1 MRVLLTGASGFVGR
15 AAIAPL
21 VASGCDLHAVSRR
34 APADGQGAH
43 WHRADLLKAD
53 ETRALIAELRPEI
66 VLHLA
71 WCVEHGRFWTD
82 PANLDWIAATM
93 TLARA
98 AAQAGA
104 SRFVAAGTCYE
115 YDWPEAGDCNER
127 DTPLAGHTLYDTSKD
142 ATRRVLEAFCAD
154 RAMSFAWAR
163 LFFLYGPGEA
173 QARLVASLARALTRE
188 EEAPMSRGLAIR
200 DFIDVRDAGAALSAL
215 ALSQVT
221 GPVNIG
227 TGKEIGVAELAL
239 KLGELSGRPDLVRLG
254 ALPDRI
260 GEPPRIVADIGRLR
274 SEVGYS
280 PSTTLESGL
289 RNVLDFWA
297 SDVGKS

>member
-21 VASGCDLHAVSRR
+21 LASGCDLHAVSRR
-34 APADGQGAH
+34 APADGQGAV
-43 WHRADLLKAD
+43 WHRVDLLNAD
-53 ETRALIAELRPEI
+53 ETRALVAELRPQI

-82 PANLDWIAATM
+82 PANLDWVAATM

-98 AAQAGA
+98 AAQAGT

-142 ATRRVLEAFCAD
+142 ATRRVLQAFCAD

-173 QARLVASLARALTRE
+173 PARLVASLARALTRG
-188 EEAPMSRGLAIR
+188 EEAPVSRGLATR

-215 ALSQVT
+215 ALSHVS

-227 TGKEIGVAELAL
+227 TGEGISVAELAL

-254 ALPDRI
+254 ALPDRA
-260 GEPPRIVADIGRLR
+260 GEPPRIVADIKKLR
-274 SEVGYS
+274 EEVGFVGLR
-280 PSTTLESGL
+280 TLEAGL
-289 RNVLDFWA
+289 ADAL
-297 SDVGKS
+297 SY